1 MGFFSQLFHKDQAEG
16 TKKYVYISG
25 MVCENCAKH
34 VTEALKSVDGIEK
47 VKVDLMRGQAEIIAG
62 DAVTDD
68 TILKTVVNAG
78 YTATEVSSIPKS
90 N

>member
-1 MGFFSQLFHKDQAEG
+1 MGFFSQLFHKDQGDG

-34 VTEALKSVDGIEK
+34 VTEALKGVDGIEK

-62 DAVTDD
+62 DDVSDD